1 MFRATRPAESVEAVL
16 GSLTGECDEGESEV
30 KIHPG
35 LKGLEYKLKGKSA
48 TRAKSPLS
56 RHDAKGEDTPNTAPP
71 NPGTKPASVAS
82 IDWVH
87 DVLFNN
93 GGVVAA
99 IPDSNGGGIVQL
111 DQSLASGNGMYWISN
126 MSSNS
131 ALFNRNKTNTRL
143 YGMVT
148 SLECIT
154 LQSSV
159 PRFMPEGDV
168 YGKDVAFTDAYI
180 DAGFKV
186 SATDSPYMNLCCV
199 GNTTCKTRQQSCC
212 AKEVVYTLNA
222 AERGIA
228 PCLLAAFYTQK
239 ASSNTS
245 SLLPTPSVLSGWG
258 RYTRPNQLLQS
269 NVEIPTQRI
278 DSMVLVSQLST
289 FSLADIMSQL
299 RHSDV
304 QAKRTHLSTVLQ
316 KAARMAFLCIRDM
329 CEVSSGFGLIKLNM
343 TPESIVFC
351 PKLVEAKEEEW
362 KLQGVGH
369 MPVSPDYL
377 DGEAKLTDFHAVM
390 TNRMREDSYS
400 FETSYIMHCL
410 LLVAFT
416 RATQGPSVSKILW
429 SQLLYDG
436 DPTGFVSAS
445 KAVESKSTNASSFLA
460 SMAANSDM
468 HQHSELYK
476 ALAEIVSDMD
486 SLVRGR
492 LIAADGSLAMK
503 SSELSLFGKMVSVVT
518 RSSVVDTRVFSI
530 EVDEAAELEEM
541 EHDRGLQVVKRARQQ
556 RLCALPS
563 T

>member
-16 GSLTGECDEGESEV
+16 RSITGDCGESEV
-30 KIHPG
+30 EIHPG
-35 LKGLEYKLKGKSA
+35 IKGLGFKLKERGA
-48 TRAKSPLS
+48 VRAKSPLS
-56 RHDAKGEDTPNTAPP
+56 RDDAKGKDTPSTAPP
-71 NPGTKPASVAS
+71 KPRAKPASVTS
-82 IDWVH
+82 MDWVH

-99 IPDSNGGGIVQL
+99 VPDSNGGGIVQL
-111 DQSLASGNGMYWISN
+111 DQSLASGNGMYWINN
-126 MSSNS
+126 MAMNS
-131 ALFNRNKTNTRL
+131 TLFNRNKTDTRL
-143 YGMVT
+143 SGMVT
-148 SLECIT
+148 SLESIT
-154 LQSSV
+154 LQTSV

-186 SATDSPYMNLCCV
+186 VATECPYMNSCCV
-199 GNTTCKTRQQSCC
+199 GGTTCKTRQQSCC

-239 ASSNTS
+239 ASNTY
-245 SLLPTPSVLSGWG
+245 SLLPTPSVLSGWEM
-258 RYTRPNQLLQS
+258 YTRPNQLLQS

-289 FSLADIMSQL
+289 FSLADIMSHL

-329 CEVSSGFGLIKLNM
+329 CKVSTGFGLIKLNM

-351 PKLVEAKEEEW
+351 PKLVETKGGEW

-377 DGEAKLTDFHAVM
+377 DGEARLTDFHAVM
-390 TNRMREDSYS
+390 TNRVREDSYS

-429 SQLLYDG
+429 SQLLCDG
-436 DPTGFVSAS
+436 DPTGFVTAS
-445 KAVESKSTNASSFLA
+445 KAVEAKSTNASSFLA
-460 SMAANSDM
+460 SMAANSDI
-468 HQHSELYK
+468 HRHSDLYK

-486 SLVRGR
+486 VLVRGR

-503 SSELSLFGKMVSVVT
+503 SSGLSLFGKMVSVVT

-541 EHDRGLQVVKRARQQ
+541 EHDRGLQLVKRAREQ
-556 RLCALPS
+556 RLL
-563 T
+563 